1 MFLVLA
7 SAAVPR
13 LISLNLLT
21 SNFSNARKYYV
32 KALQRLGLT
41 FLPAVVRTWR
51 YKRGYRSLED
61 NMKLG
66 GPRHDDGDGD
76 GKENLP
82 PTRNAPA
89 AVPVDQEEDIDV
101 PEVVEQIIGTTS
113 L

>member
-1 MFLVLA
+1 
-7 SAAVPR
+7 
-13 LISLNLLT
+13 
-21 SNFSNARKYYV
+21 
-32 KALQRLGLT
+32 
-41 FLPAVVRTWR
+41 
-51 YKRGYRSLED
+51 
-61 NMKLG
+61 MKHG

-113 L
+113 FNPTLFHIFLFLVSVNTPMLIFFPFLEKKKKSIIKK